1 MNNRIIITGASKG
14 IGKEFSLLA
23 AEKGYDLLLISR
35 NEEAL
40 ENIKKEIAEKYDADV
55 MICPGDLG
63 AAGDIERIESV
74 IRNTEDIIALV
85 NNAGISYVGLLQ
97 DMKTEEWDEVMN
109 INLNAVFRTSRAV
122 IPQMLHKKSGRIIN
136 ISSMWGNVGASM
148 EVAYSAS
155 KGGVNAFT
163 KALAKELAPSNIQ
176 VNAIAFG
183 VIDTTMNA
191 HLDSKERQML
201 SDDIPMGRMASPRE
215 AAQMIMNVMTA
226 PSYMTGQIISMDGG
240 YI

>member
-1 MNNRIIITGASKG
+1 MNNRIVITGASKG

-35 NEEAL
+35 NKEAL
-40 ENIKKEIAEKYDADV
+40 EKIKREIADKYDTDV
-55 MICPGDLG
+55 IICPGDL
-63 AAGDIERIESV
+63 AALEDIERIESV
-74 IRNTEDIIALV
+74 IRNTKDILALV

-97 DMKTEEWDEVMN
+97 DMKTEEWNEVMN
-109 INLNAVFRTSRAV
+109 INLNAMFHTSRAV
-122 IPQMLHKKSGRIIN
+122 IPQMIHNKAGKIIN

-163 KALAKELAPSNIQ
+163 RALAKELAPSNIQ

-191 HLDSKERQML
+191 HLNPMERQML
-201 SDDIPMGRMASPRE
+201 SDDIPMGRMATPME
-215 AAQMIMNVMTA
+215 AAWMIMNVMTSV
-226 PSYMTGQIISMDGG
+226 SYMTGQVISMDGG